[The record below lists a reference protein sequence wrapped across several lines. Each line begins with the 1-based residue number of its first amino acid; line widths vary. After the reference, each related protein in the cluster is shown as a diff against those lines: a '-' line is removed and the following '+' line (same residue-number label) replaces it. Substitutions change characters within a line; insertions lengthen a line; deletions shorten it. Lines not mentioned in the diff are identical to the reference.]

1 MRRVGWL
8 LRTDGTGAS
17 DGREAGRAI
26 EQDAH
31 ARGIRVESTRGEA
44 PYAFGMENAEHPI
57 VDGGVER
64 FHAFFDDSADANRF
78 AHFLEPLDGVGL
90 VSVQGPPQP
99 PVVFGGSRSAKSIG
113 AQLVGKSLG
122 AATPDFEPQQGHL
135 SPAPDGV
142 DARAAW
148 SLPGG
153 RGAGVRIIDVEGGWN
168 LRHEDLV
175 QKLFAGLPTVHDDD
189 HGTSVCGVVGADDN
203 GFGVVGVAPDAVFG
217 GVSYW
222 LDEQGQRWDVAAA
235 LRRATRSLRAGDVLL
250 IEVHLPGP
258 HHPDDGSQDGY
269 LPVEYWEE
277 SFDAIR
283 RAVDRG
289 IYVVEAAGNGGE
301 DLDHQDYRGRLSR
314 GARDSGAILV
324 GGGASLWSGTP
335 HARMSWSNYGS
346 RVDVQGWGEDVVTTG
361 GTQREDYCN
370 LWNPGVA
377 SRCYTRTFGGTS
389 SQNISS

>member
-1 MRRVGWL
+1 M
-8 LRTDGTGAS
+8 
-17 DGREAGRAI
+17 
-26 EQDAH
+26 
-31 ARGIRVESTRGEA
+31 
-44 PYAFGMENAEHPI
+44 
-57 VDGGVER
+57 
-64 FHAFFDDSADANRF
+64 
-78 AHFLEPLDGVGL
+78 
-90 VSVQGPPQP
+90 
-99 PVVFGGSRSAKSIG
+99 
-113 AQLVGKSLG
+113 
-122 AATPDFEPQQGHL
+122 
-135 SPAPDGV
+135 
-142 DARAAW
+142 
-148 SLPGG
+148 
-153 RGAGVRIIDVEGGWN
+153 
-168 LRHEDLV
+168 
-175 QKLFAGLPTVHDDD
+175 
-189 HGTSVCGVVGADDN
+189 
-203 GFGVVGVAPDAVFG
+203 
-217 GVSYW
+217 SYW

-389 SQNISS
+389 SASPIVTGAVACIAGAIRAAGRPPLAPRAMRELLVTTGTPQREGPFGGPELQIGPLPNIAAALTSLGIRA